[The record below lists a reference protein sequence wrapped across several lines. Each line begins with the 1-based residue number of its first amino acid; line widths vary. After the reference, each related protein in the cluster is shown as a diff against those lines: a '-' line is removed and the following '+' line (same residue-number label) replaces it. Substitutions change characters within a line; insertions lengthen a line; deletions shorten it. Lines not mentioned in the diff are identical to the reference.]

1 MLGGDEAGTK
11 CVVVAMVNDDPSPS
25 EIAEAADT
33 GRHCDFC
40 DYNLTG
46 LTENRCPECGR
57 PFDLKRN
64 PEPRVDLVYV
74 VLIFLHG
81 LMTSAV
87 VLMGMPA
94 IGIYLLQWNDAALYF
109 GLMFAGVQ
117 FALLVIGTFLGA
129 IAAAAKPMKPL
140 WLAFTAI
147 GVVFTLANG
156 LAIVCR

>member
-1 MLGGDEAGTK
+1 
-11 CVVVAMVNDDPSPS
+11 MVNIDQLPS
-25 EIAEAADT
+25 ETAEAADT
-33 GRHCDFC
+33 GLRCDYC

-46 LTENRCPECGR
+46 LSENRCPECGR
-57 PFDLKRN
+57 PFNPMRN
-64 PEPRVDLVYV
+64 PEPRVALVYV

-109 GLMFAGVQ
+109 GFMFAGVQ
-117 FALLVIGTFLGA
+117 FALLVLGTFLGA
-129 IAAAAKPMKPL
+129 VAAAAKPMKPL

>member
-1 MLGGDEAGTK
+1 
-11 CVVVAMVNDDPSPS
+11 MVNNDPLPS
-25 EIAEAADT
+25 ESAQAADT
-33 GRHCDFC
+33 GRHCDYC

-46 LTENRCPECGR
+46 LSENRCPECGR
-57 PFDLKRN
+57 PFNPMRN
-64 PEPRVDLVYV
+64 PEPRVDLVHV

-87 VLMGMPA
+87 VL
-94 IGIYLLQWNDAALYF
+94 IGGIAMLILLLPGKKSVLSF
-109 GLMFAGVQ
+109 EPLFFVVQ
-117 FALLVIGTFLGA
+117 FALLALGFALGA
-129 IAAAAKPMKPL
+129 AAAVAKPMKPL

>member
-1 MLGGDEAGTK
+1 MANE
-11 CVVVAMVNDDPSPS
+11 DPSQF
-25 EIAEAADT
+25 EIADM
-33 GRHCDFC
+33 GRHCEYC

-57 PFDLKRN
+57 AFDPRCN
-64 PEPRVDLVYV
+64 PEPRVDLVHV
-74 VLIFLHG
+74 VLIFLQG

-94 IGIYLLQWNDAALYF
+94 VGIYLLQWNDAALYF
-109 GLMFAGVQ
+109 GYLFSGVQ
-117 FALLVIGTFLGA
+117 FALLVLGTFLGA

-156 LAIVCR
+156 LALVCR